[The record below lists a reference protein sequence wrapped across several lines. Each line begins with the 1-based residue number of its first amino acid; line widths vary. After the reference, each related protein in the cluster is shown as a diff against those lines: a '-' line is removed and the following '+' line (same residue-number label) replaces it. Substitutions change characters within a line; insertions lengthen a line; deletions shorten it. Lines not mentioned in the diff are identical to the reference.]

1 MAKELSGIELAGYIK
16 ERQAKQV
23 RMLRQAHG
31 VIPRLVIIKSVM
43 AGEVINTYVRMKMRY
58 AADILIEVTVVECSQ
73 EEMIQAIS
81 DANNDPLVHGI
92 VVQLPIDRPEQTDEI
107 ISLIDPHKDVDG
119 LGPKAEFVSA
129 TAEAIDWLLAGYNIE
144 LSDKHIALIGHGKL
158 VGRPLDMLW
167 RSRGYDVTVINSDS
181 LDQKKL
187 LRRSNVVVAAT
198 GVPRILTTD
207 MVSAGTII
215 IDAGTASESGV
226 IVGDVD
232 PELRNR
238 TDIDITPEKGGVGP
252 LTIVL
257 MFDHVIRAALA
268 QVAARGD

>member
-1 MAKELSGIELAGYIK
+1 
-16 ERQAKQV
+16 
-23 RMLRQAHG
+23 
-31 VIPRLVIIKSVM
+31 
-43 AGEVINTYVRMKMRY
+43 
-58 AADILIEVTVVECSQ
+58 
-73 EEMIQAIS
+73 
-81 DANNDPLVHGI
+81 
-92 VVQLPIDRPEQTDEI
+92 
-107 ISLIDPHKDVDG
+107 
-119 LGPKAEFVSA
+119 
-129 TAEAIDWLLAGYNIE
+129 
-144 LSDKHIALIGHGKL
+144 
-158 VGRPLDMLW
+158 
-167 RSRGYDVTVINSDS
+167 
-181 LDQKKL
+181 
-187 LRRSNVVVAAT
+187 RRSNVIVAAT

>member
-187 LRRSNVVVAAT
+187 LRRSNVIVAAT

-257 MFDHVIRAALA
+257 MFDHVIRVALA

>member
-1 MAKELSGIELAGYIK
+1 MVKELSGTELAGFIK

-31 VIPRLVIIKSVM
+31 MVPRLVIIKSVM
-43 AGEVINTYVRMKMRY
+43 AGDVINTYVRMKMRY
-58 AADILIEVTVVECSQ
+58 ASDILIEVSVVECRH
-73 EEMIQAIS
+73 EEMAGAIRN
-81 DANNDPLVHGI
+81 ANNDPLVHGI
-92 VVQLPIDRPEQTDEI
+92 VMQLPLDRPEETDEVV
-107 ISLIDPHKDVDG
+107 SLIDPSKDVDG
-119 LGPKAEFVSA
+119 LGPRAEFISA

-144 LSDKHIALIGHGKL
+144 LSNKHISLIGHGKL
-158 VGRPLDMLW
+158 VGRPLDTLW
-167 RSRGYDVTVINSDS
+167 RSRGYDITVIDSDS
-181 LDQKKL
+181 PDRKKL
-187 LRRSNVVVAAT
+187 LRRSNVIVAAT

-207 MVSAGTII
+207 MVSPGTTVV
-215 IDAGTASESGV
+215 DAGTASESGV

-257 MFDHVIRAALA
+257 MFDHVIRAAMK
-268 QVAARGD
+268 QITD

>member
-23 RMLRQAHG
+23 RMLRQAYG

-73 EEMIQAIS
+73 EEMIQAIR

-107 ISLIDPHKDVDG
+107 VSLIDPHKDVDG

-257 MFDHVIRAALA
+257 MFDHVIRVALA

>member
-73 EEMIQAIS
+73 EEMVQAIR

-107 ISLIDPHKDVDG
+107 VSLIDPHKDVDG

-158 VGRPLDMLW
+158 VGRPLDTLW
-167 RSRGYDVTVINSDS
+167 RSRGYDVTIINSDS
-181 LDQKKL
+181 PDQKKL
-187 LRRSNVVVAAT
+187 LRRSNVIVAAT

>member
-129 TAEAIDWLLAGYNIE
+129 TA
-144 LSDKHIALIGHGKL
+144 
-158 VGRPLDMLW
+158 
-167 RSRGYDVTVINSDS
+167 
-181 LDQKKL
+181 
-187 LRRSNVVVAAT
+187 
-198 GVPRILTTD
+198 
-207 MVSAGTII
+207 
-215 IDAGTASESGV
+215 
-226 IVGDVD
+226 
-232 PELRNR
+232 
-238 TDIDITPEKGGVGP
+238 
-252 LTIVL
+252 
-257 MFDHVIRAALA
+257 
-268 QVAARGD
+268 